1 MSPSLL
7 LLVVFTPSAAALLVR
22 LVQRPKLGRAI
33 ANASVLATLLLSGML
48 ALAVGA
54 HPEEG
59 LHWTSEALALPGA
72 RWSFGVDA
80 LGAPFL
86 PLASAIASIVLIA
99 GPRHELDREA
109 IVTLLLTL
117 SGILGVMASFDL
129 LQLALFWVAS
139 LVPGSLDLRRRSR
152 ERPTCRASRVY
163 DIFLVLGAIPM
174 IATVALVGVARAG
187 AGAAWLFELGPRLP
201 PLAHA
206 HQAAVFAAVVIA
218 VIARKAVF
226 PLHSWLPVLV
236 ERGPLGVSAMTIGT
250 HLGAFLVLR
259 VALPLAPEAATRG
272 LPLFAALAL
281 LSALYAAFLALGQTS
296 LLRALGFVLTSQL
309 GLVVVG
315 LAGENVEALH
325 GAMLTM
331 LSTGLGATGLLIVAK
346 SIEARFG
353 TTDLRELGGLVA
365 RFPRMAASFFLLS
378 IFAIGV
384 PGTLGYVAED
394 LLLHGL
400 LHGHVVLATAML
412 VVTVLSGVVLL
423 RAYFTI
429 FLGPERKGA
438 GTGRVLRDLLP
449 RESLALGAIVLALTV
464 GGLYPQRLLDLRAPS
479 VEHLVDRLSAH
490 GP

>member
-152 ERPTCRASRVY
+152 ERPSCRASRVY

-187 AGAAWLFELGPRLP
+187 RRVGGRTMSDLATVVGGAT
-201 PLAHA
+201 
-206 HQAAVFAAVVIA
+206 AVGSSEPC
-218 VIARKAVF
+218 R
-226 PLHSWLPVLV
+226 SWYSGIPW
-236 ERGPLGVSAMTIGT
+236 A
-250 HLGAFLVLR
+250 
-259 VALPLAPEAATRG
+259 ALPGRSGASSLFQFAWHNKLPESVTSSANSEASG
-272 LPLFAALAL
+272 LIRPLDSVVCGVAM
-281 LSALYAAFLALGQTS
+281 S
-296 LLRALGFVLTSQL
+296 
-309 GLVVVG
+309 VVG
-315 LAGENVEALH
+315 C
-325 GAMLTM
+325 GA
-331 LSTGLGATGLLIVAK
+331 V
-346 SIEARFG
+346 
-353 TTDLRELGGLVA
+353 
-365 RFPRMAASFFLLS
+365 
-378 IFAIGV
+378 
-384 PGTLGYVAED
+384 
-394 LLLHGL
+394 
-400 LHGHVVLATAML
+400 
-412 VVTVLSGVVLL
+412 SG
-423 RAYFTI
+423 R
-429 FLGPERKGA
+429 
-438 GTGRVLRDLLP
+438 
-449 RESLALGAIVLALTV
+449 
-464 GGLYPQRLLDLRAPS
+464 
-479 VEHLVDRLSAH
+479 
-490 GP
+490 